1 MPAWRIERLN
11 DAHERAAFDCGRPPL
26 DDFLKRLAGQYE
38 RRDFAAVYAAI
49 APPSNTVLGYYSLS
63 SGSIDL
69 TALPEAVR
77 KKLPRHPVPV
87 VHLGRLAVDQSA
99 RGQGL
104 GRYLLLD
111 ALRICTELAA
121 KVGFHAVEVRA
132 IDDEARGFYQKYG
145 FEPLTDDP
153 LHLYLSMKV
162 VRKLNLS
169 G

>member
-11 DAHERAAFDCGRPPL
+11 DAHERAAFDCGRPSL

-38 RRDFAAVYAAI
+38 RRDFAAVHVATI
-49 APPSNTVLGYYSLS
+49 PPSHAVLGYYTLS
-63 SGSIDL
+63 GGTIDL

-77 KKLPRHPVPV
+77 KKLPRHPVPAA
-87 VHLGRLAVDQSA
+87 HLGRLAVDRSA

-104 GRYLLLD
+104 GRRLLLD
-111 ALRICTELAA
+111 ALRICTELADKLA
-121 KVGFHAVEVRA
+121 LHAVEVRA
-132 IDDEARGFYQKYG
+132 IDDEARRFYQKYG

-153 LHLYLSMKV
+153 LHLYLSMKA
-162 VRKLNLS
+162 VRKLNLV